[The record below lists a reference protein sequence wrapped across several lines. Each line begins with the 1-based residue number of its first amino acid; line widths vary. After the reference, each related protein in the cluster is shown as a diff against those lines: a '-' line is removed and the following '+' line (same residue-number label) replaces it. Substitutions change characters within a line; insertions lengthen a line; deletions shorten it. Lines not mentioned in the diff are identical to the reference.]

1 MPFVNTN
8 SKNLVFVGSFKAI
21 LPADESL
28 AGLLDDS
35 EIKEELC
42 VHLYV
47 CSCTYH
53 SFSGGFVW

>member
-1 MPFVNTN
+1 MPLSSS

-42 VHLYV
+42 VHLFV
-47 CSCTYH
+47 CSSTYH

>member
-1 MPFVNTN
+1 MPLSSS

-35 EIKEELC
+35 EIKELC
-42 VHLYV
+42 VHLCV
-47 CSCTYH
+47 CSSTYH

>member
-1 MPFVNTN
+1 MPFVNTG
-8 SKNLVFVGSFKAI
+8 SKNLVFLGSFKSI
-21 LPADESL
+21 LPANESL

-42 VHLYV
+42 VHSSV